1 LKTTKPEKLAKT
13 VTGVELNNNTASVEF
28 PRNTTKMR
36 SKSLKNWRNCGWSG
50 TQQQHRKHESKR
62 TVILKTSNPEKFAV
76 KLAKLWLEWNST
88 TTQEARNRNT
98 TNRDEKYR
106 LEMSVQMVTTLV

>member
-1 LKTTKPEKLAKT
+1 MAKT
-13 VTGVELNNNTASVEF
+13 EAGEELNNNTATVEF
-28 PRNTTKMR
+28 PRTATKWR
-36 SKSLKNWRNCGWSG
+36 SKSPQNWRNCGWGG

-62 TVILKTSNPEKFAV
+62 TVILKTSNPEKIAV

-88 TTQEARNRNT
+88 TTQEARNRIT